1 MAGKPKKKLDYA
13 GWSVDIFD
21 NDTKMDKLLDA
32 QGWNGFGIY
41 FYLCQKA
48 YGSEGYYYLWG
59 YDDCASTARKMGGGI
74 GSGTVKETVDYCL
87 QIGLFD
93 KGLFD
98 RWGVLTSKGIQRR
111 YWSVAAERRDKTV
124 YTEYWLLQD
133 TECKGCVKVALFDN
147 DEPANEHVDLANE
160 HVDRLKESKVNKS
173 KVKKSNERLRNV
185 FETFETLL
193 GNPLSQLELQYLHDW
208 LNIFDD
214 DVVLL
219 ALDTAVNNKAKSF
232 KYINKVLADWQAAG
246 IKDTES
252 ARQHMKKR
260 QKGAA
265 HQKTAVPIPDWYKE
279 QQWNTESTEDDEE
292 FTAEQTEQLKAELAA
307 MCHNNKKGNK
317 NEN

>member
-13 GWSVDIFD
+13 GWSVDLFD

-48 YGSEGYYYLWG
+48 YGSEGYFYKWG

-111 YWSVAAERRDKTV
+111 YWAVASERRDKTV
-124 YTEYWLLQD
+124 YMEYWLLQD
-133 TECKGCVKVALFDN
+133 EECKGCFKVALFDN
-147 DEPANEHVDLANE
+147 YELANEHVDLAND
-160 HVDRLKESKVNKS
+160 HVKSLKESKVNKS
-173 KVKKSNERLRNV
+173 KVKKSNERLKNI
-185 FETFETLL
+185 FETFEISF
-193 GNPLSQLELQYLHDW
+193 GNPLSQLELQTLHDW
-208 LNIFDD
+208 LNTFNDE
-214 DVVLL
+214 VVLL
-219 ALDTAVNNKAKSF
+219 ALETAISKKAKSF

-246 IKDTES
+246 IKDAES
-252 ARQHMKKR
+252 AKQHMKKR
-260 QKGAA
+260 QKGTVY
-265 HQKTAVPIPDWYKE
+265 QKTAVPIPDWYKE
-279 QQWNTESTEDDEE
+279 QQQEIESSDDEE
-292 FTAEQTEQLKAELAA
+292 LTPEQVEQLKAELAE
-307 MCHNNKKGNK
+307 MWKEEHISKKGK
-317 NEN
+317 

>member
-48 YGSEGYYYLWG
+48 YGSEGYFYKWG

-111 YWSVAAERRDKTV
+111 YWAVASERRDKTV
-124 YTEYWLLQD
+124 YKEYWLLQD
-133 TECKGCVKVALFDN
+133 EECKGCFKVALFN
-147 DEPANEHVDLANE
+147 NYELANEHVEPANEHVERIKL
-160 HVDRLKESKVNKS
+160 SKVNKS
-173 KVKKSNERLRNV
+173 KVKSKDRLKNI
-185 FETFETLL
+185 FDLYETKL
-193 GNPLSQLELQYLHDW
+193 GNPLSQIDLQSLHDW
-208 LNIFDD
+208 LTVFTD
-214 DVVLL
+214 DVLLL
-219 ALDTAVNNKAKSF
+219 ALDTAINNKAKSF
-232 KYINKVLADWQAAG
+232 KYINRVLNDWQKAG
-246 IKDTES
+246 IQTVEDAE
-252 ARQHMKKR
+252 RHMQSRKKKSTK
-260 QKGAA
+260 QVS
-265 HQKTAVPIPDWYKE
+265 VPIPDWYKE
-279 QQWNTESTEDDEE
+279 QQQEIESSDDEE
-292 FTAEQTEQLKAELAA
+292 LTPEQVEQLKAELAE
-307 MCHNNKKGNK
+307 MWKEEHISKKGK
-317 NEN
+317 